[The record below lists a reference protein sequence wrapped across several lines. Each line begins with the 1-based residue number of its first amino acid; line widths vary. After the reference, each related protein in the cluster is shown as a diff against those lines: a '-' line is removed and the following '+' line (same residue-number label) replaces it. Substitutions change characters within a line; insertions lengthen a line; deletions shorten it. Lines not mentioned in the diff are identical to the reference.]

1 MKFPFPVV
9 EWTGEAVRLIDQT
22 RLPGEVVFRDCGN
35 VDELCQAIEV
45 LAVRGAPAIGVAAG
59 YGLVLSWRRGQIAGE
74 DLPAVKARLARDR
87 EALAATRPTAVN
99 LFWALK
105 RVYAAVAEVD
115 DLAALGEV
123 LLAEARAIHDEDIAM
138 GRALGRA
145 GQSLLPDAGAVL
157 THCNAGGLATGGYGT
172 ALGVIYAAIEAGK
185 QISVFA
191 DETRPLLQGARLTAW
206 ELQSQGIAVTVLPE
220 GAAATLLR
228 QGRVDAVITGADR
241 IAANG
246 DAANKI
252 GTYPLAVMAQRH
264 GVPFYVAAPS
274 STVDLA
280 TANGELIEIEQRDP
294 AEVHG
299 YGLERFTP
307 VGVEAFNPAFDVTPA
322 ELITAIITE
331 RGVLRPPYGRSLTLR

>member
-9 EWTGEAVRLIDQT
+9 EWTGKAVRLIDQT
-22 RLPGEVVFRDCGN
+22 RLPGEVVFRDCGT
-35 VDELCQAIEV
+35 VEELCRAIEV

-59 YGLVLSWRRGQIAGE
+59 YGLVLSWWRGRAAGE
-74 DLPAVKARLARDR
+74 DLPKVKARLARDR
-87 EALAATRPTAVN
+87 ERLAATRPTAVN

-105 RVYAAVAEVD
+105 RVYALVAGAN
-115 DLAALGEV
+115 DLAILGEV
-123 LLAEARAIHDEDIAM
+123 LLAEARGIHDEDIAM
-138 GRALGRA
+138 GRAMGRA
-145 GQSLLPDAGAVL
+145 GQALLPETGAVL

-172 ALGVIYAAIEAGK
+172 ALGVIYAATEAGK
-185 QISVFA
+185 KISVFA

-206 ELQSQGIAVTVLPE
+206 ELQSQGIAVTVLPD

-228 QGRVDAVITGADR
+228 LGRVDAVITGADR

-252 GTYPLAVMAQRH
+252 GTYPLAVLAERH
-264 GVPFYVAAPS
+264 GVPFYVVAPS

-280 TANGELIEIEQRDP
+280 TASGDLIEIEQREP

-299 YGLERFTP
+299 YLSERFTP
-307 VGVEAFNPAFDVTPA
+307 EGVEAFNPAFDVTPA